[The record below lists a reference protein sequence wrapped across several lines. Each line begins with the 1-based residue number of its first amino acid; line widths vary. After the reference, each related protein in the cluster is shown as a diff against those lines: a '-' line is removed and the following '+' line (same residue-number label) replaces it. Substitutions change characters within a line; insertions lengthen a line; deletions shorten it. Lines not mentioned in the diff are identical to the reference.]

1 MLDPRYKSMRL
12 VITYLGHEVAA
23 ILVIDYDE

>member
-12 VITYLGHEVAA
+12 VTIYLGHEAAA